1 MDENASGIVWQ
12 REHIGRNTLS
22 QIDGGM
28 GATSDLELVRSF
40 YNGFEM
46 WWLAGMPI
54 TLVFVLTLLSFSL
67 VSGFSGLEKSK
78 CWRRILP
85 VPILRLVGWLSGP
98 LNADYAGLERKKTRS
113 SMLRGE
119 LKIPGHIAVIMDGNR
134 RYGKEKYGEG
144 VRGHSDGSR
153 TLVNFTEWCID
164 AGIKVLT
171 VFAFSTENWDR
182 KQAEVDALMTLFN
195 QFMHEIV
202 PEALKRHVRVR
213 VLVSDGRKLPMY
225 IVEAI
230 QEIETKTQH
239 CTKFSL
245 NLCVR
250 YGVIYL
256 SFLLAKVA
264 ELMLEAIDNDLDSY
278 GARDEIVGACRK
290 IATKVAK
297 GETSVDD
304 INEDLLSQHML
315 TAYDIGLPDPDI
327 LIRTSGELRISN
339 FLLYQI
345 AYSELIF
352 MDKMWP
358 EVTQDDVQGII
369 LEFNRR
375 KRRFG
380 K

>member
-144 VRGHSDGSR
+144 
-153 TLVNFTEWCID
+153 
-164 AGIKVLT
+164 
-171 VFAFSTENWDR
+171 NWDR

>member
-78 CWRRILP
+78 CWRRILQ

-182 KQAEVDALMTLFN
+182 EQVEVDALMTLFN

-245 NLCVR
+245 NLCV
-250 YGVIYL
+250 
-256 SFLLAKVA
+256 
-264 ELMLEAIDNDLDSY
+264 SY

-290 IATKVAK
+290 IATEVAK

-315 TAYDIGLPDPDI
+315 TAGLPDPDI

-358 EVTQDDVQGII
+358 EVTRDDVQGII

>member
-1 MDENASGIVWQ
+1 MVDENASGVAWL
-12 REHIGRNTLS
+12 RESIGRQTLTQLEDAS
-22 QIDGGM
+22 R
-28 GATSDLELVRSF
+28 DLGLAKSF

-67 VSGFSGLEKSK
+67 ASGVSGLGKSVRLHRVLPASVWRTVGLLSGL
-78 CWRRILP
+78 
-85 VPILRLVGWLSGP
+85 LS
-98 LNADYAGLERKKTRS
+98 ADFVALEKKTTRATL
-113 SMLRGE
+113 LRDTGE
-119 LKIPGHIAVIMDGNR
+119 MKIPRHIAVIMDGNR
-134 RYGKEKYGEG
+134 RYGKSRYGAG
-144 VRGHSDGSR
+144 VKGHSDGSR
-153 TLVNFTEWCID
+153 TLVNFTEWCIE
-164 AGIKVLT
+164 AGIQALT
-171 VFAFSTENWDR
+171 VFAFSTENWNR
-182 KQAEVDALMTLFN
+182 EQSEVDALMNLFN

-202 PEALKRHVRVR
+202 PEALKRDVRVR
-213 VLVSDGRKLPMY
+213 VLVSDGRKLPEY

-230 QEIETKTQH
+230 EDIETKTHH

-245 NLCVR
+245 NLCV
-250 YGVIYL
+250 
-256 SFLLAKVA
+256 
-264 ELMLEAIDNDLDSY
+264 SY

-290 IATKVAK
+290 IATEVAS

-304 INEDLLSQHML
+304 INEELLSQRML
-315 TAYDIGLPDPDI
+315 TAGLPDPDI

-358 EVTQDDVQGII
+358 EVTRDDVQGIV